1 MNADNSIVI
10 DDITMIEEKVS
21 VDEQYK
27 ENYAAIPFKFDERLK
42 NLQDTKIQTKEVGK
56 SIPKKSESIP
66 YPAVLPPLTHDL
78 QSKSE
83 NNGILKEQLYFIA
96 FWGPYLWQ
104 ATSTKPTK
112 QDYNN
117 LASSIV
123 VAYPQ
128 LTGGKGSCDIVR
140 NQLSTWIRNHQAV
153 LKKQTLKRDYE
164 GKPVKTPIVLESAL
178 YIQISFFKFRR
189 KKDNV

>member
-128 LTGGKGSCDIVR
+128 LTGGKGSCKSVKHMD
-140 NQLSTWIRNHQAV
+140 SKSSGCF
-153 LKKQTLKRDYE
+153 KKTDTKKR
-164 GKPVKTPIVLESAL
+164 L
-178 YIQISFFKFRR
+178 
-189 KKDNV
+189 